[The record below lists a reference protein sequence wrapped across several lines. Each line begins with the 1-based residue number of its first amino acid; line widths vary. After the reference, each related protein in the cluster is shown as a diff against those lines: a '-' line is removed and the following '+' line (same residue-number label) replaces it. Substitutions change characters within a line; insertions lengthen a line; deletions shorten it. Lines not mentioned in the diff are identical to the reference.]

1 MYNPENLEILKI
13 LVQTIVRCN
22 LTYSFSATYTLS
34 RDREV
39 ARTKECPNKKF
50 ACGKTKQSPYL
61 FLFVVAQIIAPLA
74 RLHAQP
80 LKTLLQAMCEIYRV
94 FPCQCKAYH
103 GWQIEI

>member
-1 MYNPENLEILKI
+1 MYNPENLKILKI

-39 ARTKECPNKKF
+39 ARTEECPNKKF

-61 FLFVVAQIIAPLA
+61 FLFVVAQFIAPRTHFPVCSRANHAPRTHFPVCSRAIHAPLA
-74 RLHAQP
+74 H
-80 LKTLLQAMCEIYRV
+80 LQA
-94 FPCQCKAYH
+94 
-103 GWQIEI
+103 

>member
-39 ARTKECPNKKF
+39 ARTEECPNKKF
-50 ACGKTKQSPYL
+50 ACGKTKQSPL
-61 FLFVVAQIIAPLA
+61 LIPVCSRAIHCASD
-74 RLHAQP
+74 
-80 LKTLLQAMCEIYRV
+80 TLSCL
-94 FPCQCKAYH
+94 
-103 GWQIEI
+103 